1 MKVQEIMRRIVH
13 TVRAQATIEDA
24 SKQMLFENIGLLP
37 VVEEAWKEASQPTGS
52 VVERIGFLPVVEE
65 DVMVGV
71 LTTRDIVI
79 RAIAQ
84 GKDPATTPV
93 SEIMT
98 HDFACCYEDNDVSE
112 ALAILGQ
119 RKVRRLFVLNRDDN
133 LVGIISRGDILAA
146 GSEAP

>member
-13 TVRAQATIEDA
+13 TVRAEATIEDA
-24 SKQMLFENIGLLP
+24 SRQMLNENIGLLP
-37 VVEEAWKEASQPTGS
+37 VVETALVEESQLREN
-52 VVERIGFLPVVEE
+52 VVGKIGFLPVVEE

-84 GKDPATTPV
+84 GKDPRTAPV

-98 HDFACCYEDNDVSE
+98 HNFACCYEDNDISE
-112 ALAILGQ
+112 ALAIIGQ
-119 RKVRRLFVLNRDDN
+119 RKVRRLFVLNSDKK
-133 LVGIISRGDILAA
+133 LVGIISRGDIWSAKLDAH
-146 GSEAP
+146 